1 MIRKITVLLVLLISC
16 AGVAQVGTNGQDRKE
31 EGRPVK
37 EYNLVLENN
46 KITLGGVTANGMTI
60 NGGIPGPVLEFTE
73 GDLAIINVTNKM
85 NVETSVHWHGLILPN
100 FYDGVPYL
108 TTPPIE
114 PGTTFQYRIPIN
126 QSGTYWYHSHT
137 MLQEQKGV
145 YGSIMIQPK
154 EKTLDYD
161 KDLVV
166 VLSDWTNEKPM
177 NVLRNL
183 KRGNEWYQV
192 KKGTSVPLGRV
203 IKEGAFGAQL
213 KFWRDR
219 MEGADIADIY
229 YPAFL
234 TNGKTLA
241 EYPEFKPGEK
251 VRLRFINA
259 SASTYY
265 WMDFG
270 GGNPMVVSGDGIDVQ
285 PISKSRFL
293 FGVAETY
300 DVIVTIPDGTLEVT
314 ATAQDGSGHTSLRL
328 GKGTLY
334 PAKTVD
340 RPDKVAMMK
349 QMAKMDM
356 KMGAPAMVGNKKKNT
371 PEVLMQ
377 KYGMKMDMKDG
388 QMNMGMNDKMSMNKG
403 KMGDKMKTDD
413 QKPMDMNDNHMQMEM
428 HNKMDG
434 MKGMNPPAGR
444 AGMDSM
450 SMDHNGESN
459 KMKGHMNHN
468 MPKMQKDTSSFDYDT
483 RKTYFNYDFLKAK
496 ENTTYKA
503 DLPVNDILLNLTGNM
518 QRYVW
523 SMNGVPLSETDKIK
537 IKGGEVTRIT
547 LNNLTMMHHPMH
559 LHGHYFRVINENGE
573 RSPLKH
579 TVNVPPMQKV
589 VIEFY
594 NEEYGDW
601 FFHCHILYHMMGGM
615 ARVFSYDT
623 SRDERM
629 KDFPVQKLIDET
641 DHYYSWG
648 LARAGSNFNELFL
661 TSSNIRNEFGL
672 RAEFDYDQN
681 LEAEVNY
688 NRYLN
693 DWVRLYVGVNTET
706 EIPDSYD
713 EFNTVG
719 LVGVKYFTPYRFNVD
734 VSMDHQLRP
743 RIRLDR
749 ELLIF
754 PRIFLEGEYEYRA
767 DFGWANDLENNIS
780 FESETQ
786 WLVGVAYILSRNFSI
801 QANYNNRYGWGGGL
815 LARF

>member
-1 MIRKITVLLVLLISC
+1 MKTINIIILLLFTPVTF
-16 AGVAQVGTNGQDRKE
+16 AQVGTNGKDRKE

-37 EYNLVLENN
+37 EYNLTIEEN
-46 KITLGGVTANGMTI
+46 KMTLGDVTAKAMTI
-60 NGGIPGPVLEFTE
+60 NGSIPGPVLEFEE

-85 NVETSVHWHGLILPN
+85 DEETSVHWHGLILPN

-108 TTPPIE
+108 NTPPIE

-145 YGSIMIQPK
+145 YGSIIIHPK
-154 EKTLDYD
+154 EKTLEYD

-166 VLSDWTNEKPM
+166 MLSDWTDEKPL

-183 KRGNEWYQV
+183 KRGNDWYQV
-192 KKGTSVPLGRV
+192 KKGTSVPLSRV
-203 IKEGAFGAQL
+203 IKEGALGAQF

-219 MEGADIADIY
+219 MEGADISDIY
-229 YPAFL
+229 YPTFL
-234 TNGKTLA
+234 SNGKKMA

-265 WMDFG
+265 WLDFG
-270 GGNPMVVSGDGIDVQ
+270 GGNPMVVSSDGIDVQ
-285 PISKSRFL
+285 PVSKSRFL
-293 FGVAETY
+293 FGIAETY
-300 DVIVTIPDGTLEVT
+300 DVIITIPKGAIEIV
-314 ATAQDGSGHTSLRL
+314 ATAQDGSGNTSIRL
-328 GKGTLY
+328 GNGELFS
-334 PAKTVD
+334 ATVID
-340 RPDKVAMMK
+340 RPNKVEMMK

-356 KMGAPAMVGNKKKNT
+356 KMGAPAIVGNQKKKT
-371 PEVLMQ
+371 PELLMQ

-388 QMNMGMNDKMSMNKG
+388 QMNMKDS
-403 KMGDKMKTDD
+403 KMGNPMETKTNDH
-413 QKPMDMNDNHMQMEM
+413 MGHDM
-428 HNKMDG
+428 
-434 MKGMNPPAGR
+434 
-444 AGMDSM
+444 ST
-450 SMDHNGESN
+450 
-459 KMKGHMNHN
+459 
-468 MPKMQKDTSSFDYDT
+468 MQKDTASFDYST
-483 RKTYFNYDFLKAK
+483 RKAYFNYDFLRAK
-496 ENTTYKA
+496 ENTTFKA
-503 DLPVNDILLNLTGNM
+503 NLPVNDILLNLTGNM

-523 SMNGVPLSETDKIK
+523 SMNGVPLSEIDNIK

-559 LHGHYFRVINENGE
+559 LHGHYFRVINKNGE

-594 NEEYGDW
+594 NEEVGDW
-601 FFHCHILYHMMGGM
+601 IFHCHVLYHMMGGM

-623 SRDERM
+623 PRDDRM
-629 KDFPVQKLIDET
+629 KEFPAQKLVDET
-641 DHYYSWG
+641 DLYYSWG

-672 RAEFDYDQN
+672 RTEFDYNQN

-693 DWVRLYVGVNTET
+693 DWVRLYVGVNLET
-706 EIPDSYD
+706 EVSDSYNK
-713 EFNTVG
+713 FNTVG
-719 LVGVKYFTPYRFNVD
+719 LIGVKYFTPYRFNVD
-734 VSMDHQLRP
+734 VSMDNQLRP

-767 DFGWANDLENNIS
+767 DFGWVNDLEDNKS

-786 WLVGVAYILSRNFSI
+786 WLVGLSYILSRNFSI
-801 QANYNNRYGWGGGL
+801 QGNYNNRYGWGGGL

>member
-1 MIRKITVLLVLLISC
+1 MKTLKTITLLLFTSFTF
-16 AGVAQVGTNGQDRKE
+16 AQVGTNGDDRKE

-37 EYNLVLENN
+37 EYNLTLEQ
-46 KITLGGVTANGMTI
+46 KEMTLGGVTANAMTI
-60 NGGIPGPVLEFTE
+60 NGQIPGPVLEFTE

-85 NVETSVHWHGLILPN
+85 DEETSVHWHGLILPN

-114 PGTTFQYRIPIN
+114 PGETFQYRIPIN

-145 YGSIMIQPK
+145 YGSIIIQPK

-192 KKGTSVPLGRV
+192 KKGTAVPLSRV
-203 IKEGAFGAQL
+203 IKEGALGAQF

-234 TNGKTLA
+234 TNGKKQA
-241 EYPEFKPGEK
+241 DYPEFLPGEK

-270 GGNPMVVSGDGIDVQ
+270 GGNPMVVSSDGIDVE

-293 FGVAETY
+293 FGIAETY
-300 DVIVTIPDGTLEVT
+300 DVIVTIPEGTLEIT
-314 ATAQDGSGHTSLRL
+314 ATAQDGSGDTSLRI
-328 GKGTLY
+328 GQGTLY
-334 PAKTVD
+334 PAERID
-340 RPDKVAMMK
+340 RPDKVEMMK

-356 KMGAPAMVGNKKKNT
+356 KMGAPSMVGNKKKNT

-388 QMNMGMNDKMSMNKG
+388 QMNMNDNSSMKDGAMNDRMN
-403 KMGDKMKTDD
+403 MDD
-413 QKPMDMNDNHMQMEM
+413 
-428 HNKMDG
+428 
-434 MKGMNPPAGR
+434 
-444 AGMDSM
+444 
-450 SMDHNGESN
+450 
-459 KMKGHMNHN
+459 HMNHN
-468 MPKMQKDTSSFDYDT
+468 DQMMQKDTSSFDYNT

-623 SRDERM
+623 PRDKRM
-629 KDFPVQKLIDET
+629 ADYPVQKLIDET

-648 LARAGSNFNELFL
+648 MARLGSNFSELFL
-661 TSSNIRNEFGL
+661 TTSNIRNEFGL
-672 RAEFDYDQN
+672 RAELDYDQN

-693 DWVRLYVGVNTET
+693 DWVRVYVGVNTET
-706 EIPDSYD
+706 EIPNSYD

-734 VSMDHQLRP
+734 VSIDHQLRP

-754 PRIFLEGEYEYRA
+754 PRVFLEGEYEYRV
-767 DFGWANDLENNIS
+767 DFGWVNDLENNNS
-780 FESETQ
+780 YESETQ
-786 WLVGVAYILSRNFSI
+786 WLVGASYILSRNFSI
-801 QANYNNRYGWGGGL
+801 QGNYNNRYGWGGGL
-815 LARF
+815 TARF

>member
-1 MIRKITVLLVLLISC
+1 MRTINIITLLLFTSFTF
-16 AGVAQVGTNGQDRKE
+16 AQVGTNGSDRKE
-31 EGRPVK
+31 EGRTIR
-37 EYNLVLENN
+37 EYNLTIEEN
-46 KITLGGVTANGMTI
+46 KMTLGGVSAKAMTI
-60 NGGIPGPVLEFTE
+60 NGSIPGPVLEFDE

-85 NVETSVHWHGLILPN
+85 DEETSVHWHGLILPN

-108 TTPPIE
+108 TTPPIK

-145 YGSIMIQPK
+145 YGSIIIHPQ
-154 EKTLDYD
+154 EKTLEYD

-166 VLSDWTNEKPM
+166 VLSDWTDEKPM

-192 KKGTSVPLGRV
+192 KKGTAVPLSRV
-203 IKEGAFGAQL
+203 ISEGALGAQL

-234 TNGKTLA
+234 TNGKSLA

-265 WMDFG
+265 WLDFG
-270 GGNPMVVSGDGIDVQ
+270 GGNPMVVAGDGIDVE
-285 PISKSRFL
+285 PVPKSRFL
-293 FGVAETY
+293 FGIAETY
-300 DVIVTIPDGTLEVT
+300 DVIVTIPEGTLEVT
-314 ATAQDGSGHTSLRL
+314 ATAQDGSGSTSLRL
-328 GKGTLY
+328 GEGILY
-334 PAKTVD
+334 PAERIG
-340 RPDKVAMMK
+340 RPDKVEMMK

-356 KMGAPAMVGNKKKNT
+356 KMGAPSMVGNKKKKT
-371 PEVLMQ
+371 PEYL
-377 KYGMKMDMKDG
+377 KENYGMKMDMKDG
-388 QMNMGMNDKMSMNKG
+388 KMNMNDG
-403 KMGDKMKTDD
+403 KMGN
-413 QKPMDMNDNHMQMEM
+413 QMDMKANDHMG
-428 HNKMDG
+428 HD
-434 MKGMNPPAGR
+434 
-444 AGMDSM
+444 M
-450 SMDHNGESN
+450 SM
-459 KMKGHMNHN
+459 
-468 MPKMQKDTSSFDYDT
+468 MQKDTVSFNYST
-483 RKTYFNYDFLKAK
+483 RKTYFNYDFLKAT
-496 ENTTYKA
+496 ENTTFKA
-503 DLPVNDILLNLTGNM
+503 NLPVNDILLNLTGNM

-537 IKGGEVTRIT
+537 IKSGEVTRIT

-559 LHGHYFRVINENGE
+559 LHGHYFRVVNENGE

-601 FFHCHILYHMMGGM
+601 FFHCHVLYHMMGGM

-623 SRDERM
+623 PRDKRM
-629 KDFPVQKLIDET
+629 EDFPVQKLIDET

-648 LARAGSNFNELFL
+648 LLRAGSNFNELFL

-672 RAEFDYDQN
+672 RAEFDYDKN

-706 EIPDSYD
+706 EIPNSFD

-719 LVGVKYFTPYRFNVD
+719 LIGVKYFTPYRFNVD
-734 VSMDHQLRP
+734 VSMDNQLRP

-767 DFGWANDLENNIS
+767 DFGWVNDLGDSS

-786 WLVGVAYILSRNFSI
+786 WLVGLSYILSRNFSI
-801 QANYNNRYGWGGGL
+801 QGNYNNRYGWGGGL

>member
-1 MIRKITVLLVLLISC
+1 MLRIITLLLFSSTVF
-16 AGVAQVGTNGQDRKE
+16 AQVGTNGQDRKE

-37 EYNLVLENN
+37 EYNLTIEENEM
-46 KITLGGVTANGMTI
+46 TLAGVTAKGMTI
-60 NGGIPGPVLEFTE
+60 NGSIPGPVLEFNE

-85 NVETSVHWHGLILPN
+85 DEETSVHWHGLILPN

-108 TTPPIE
+108 TTPPIK

-137 MLQEQKGV
+137 MLQEQSGV
-145 YGSIMIQPK
+145 YGSIVIQPK

-166 VLSDWTNEKPM
+166 VLSDWTNEDPM

-183 KRGNEWYQV
+183 KKGNEWYQV
-192 KKGTSVPLGRV
+192 KKGTAVPLSRV
-203 IKEGAFGAQL
+203 IKEGALGAQF

-234 TNGKTLA
+234 SNGKSLA

-265 WMDFG
+265 WVDFG
-270 GGNPMVVSGDGIDVQ
+270 GGNPLLVASDGVDVQ
-285 PISKSRFL
+285 PVSKSRFL
-293 FGVAETY
+293 FGIAETY
-300 DVIVTIPDGTLEVT
+300 DVIVTIPEGTLEVT
-314 ATAQDGSGHTSLRL
+314 ATAQDGSGHTSIQL
-328 GKGTLY
+328 GNGTLY
-334 PAKTVD
+334 PAKRID

-388 QMNMGMNDKMSMNKG
+388 QMKTGMHDKMSMNDG
-403 KMGDKMKTDD
+403 KMGNQKDMKA
-413 QKPMDMNDNHMQMEM
+413 NDHMGHDMQM
-428 HNKMDG
+428 
-434 MKGMNPPAGR
+434 
-444 AGMDSM
+444 
-450 SMDHNGESN
+450 
-459 KMKGHMNHN
+459 
-468 MPKMQKDTSSFDYDT
+468 MQKDTASFDYSA

-496 ENTTYKA
+496 KNTTFKA

-537 IKGGEVTRIT
+537 IKSGEVTRIT

-601 FFHCHILYHMMGGM
+601 FFHCHVLYHMMGGM

-623 SRDERM
+623 PRDKRM
-629 KDFPVQKLIDET
+629 EDFPVQKLIDET

-648 LARAGSNFNELFL
+648 LVRAGSNFNELFL

-672 RAEFDYDQN
+672 RAEFDYDKN

-706 EIPDSYD
+706 EIPDSFD
-713 EFNTVG
+713 ELNTVG
-719 LVGVKYFTPYRFNVD
+719 LIGVKYFTPYRFNVD

-749 ELLIF
+749 EILIF

-767 DFGWANDLENNIS
+767 DFGWVNDIGNS
-780 FESETQ
+780 SYESETQ
-786 WLVGVAYILSRNFSI
+786 WLVGLSYILSRNFSI

>member
-1 MIRKITVLLVLLISC
+1 M
-16 AGVAQVGTNGQDRKE
+16 E
-31 EGRPVK
+31 
-37 EYNLVLENN
+37 
-46 KITLGGVTANGMTI
+46 
-60 NGGIPGPVLEFTE
+60 
-73 GDLAIINVTNKM
+73 
-85 NVETSVHWHGLILPN
+85 
-100 FYDGVPYL
+100 
-108 TTPPIE
+108 
-114 PGTTFQYRIPIN
+114 
-126 QSGTYWYHSHT
+126 
-137 MLQEQKGV
+137 
-145 YGSIMIQPK
+145 
-154 EKTLDYD
+154 YD

-166 VLSDWTNEKPM
+166 VLSDWTDEKPM

-192 KKGTSVPLGRV
+192 KKGTAVPLSRV
-203 IKEGAFGAQL
+203 ISEGALGAQL

-234 TNGKTLA
+234 TNGKSLA

-265 WMDFG
+265 WLDFG
-270 GGNPMVVSGDGIDVQ
+270 GIDVE
-285 PISKSRFL
+285 PVAKSRFL
-293 FGVAETY
+293 FGIAETY
-300 DVIVTIPDGTLEVT
+300 DVIVTIPEGTLEVT
-314 ATAQDGSGHTSLRL
+314 ATAQDGSGSTSLRL
-328 GKGTLY
+328 GEGILY
-334 PAKTVD
+334 PAERIG
-340 RPDKVAMMK
+340 RPDKVEMMK

-356 KMGAPAMVGNKKKNT
+356 KMGAPSMVGNKKKKT
-371 PEVLMQ
+371 PEYL
-377 KYGMKMDMKDG
+377 KENYGMKMDMKDG
-388 QMNMGMNDKMSMNKG
+388 KMNMNDG
-403 KMGDKMKTDD
+403 KMGN
-413 QKPMDMNDNHMQMEM
+413 QMDMKANDHMG
-428 HNKMDG
+428 HD
-434 MKGMNPPAGR
+434 
-444 AGMDSM
+444 M
-450 SMDHNGESN
+450 SM
-459 KMKGHMNHN
+459 
-468 MPKMQKDTSSFDYDT
+468 MQKDTVSFNYST
-483 RKTYFNYDFLKAK
+483 RKTYFNYDFLKAT
-496 ENTTYKA
+496 ENTTFKA
-503 DLPVNDILLNLTGNM
+503 NLPVNDILLNLTGNM

-537 IKGGEVTRIT
+537 IKSGEVTRIT

-559 LHGHYFRVINENGE
+559 LHGHYFRVVNENGE

-601 FFHCHILYHMMGGM
+601 FFHCHVLYHMMGGM

-623 SRDERM
+623 PRDKRM
-629 KDFPVQKLIDET
+629 EDFPVQKLIDET

-648 LARAGSNFNELFL
+648 LLRAGSNFNELFL

-672 RAEFDYDQN
+672 RAEFDYDKN

-706 EIPDSYD
+706 EIPNSFD

-719 LVGVKYFTPYRFNVD
+719 LIGVKYFTPYRFNVD
-734 VSMDHQLRP
+734 VSMDNQLRP

-767 DFGWANDLENNIS
+767 DFGWVNDLGDSS

-786 WLVGVAYILSRNFSI
+786 WLVGLSYILSRNFSI
-801 QANYNNRYGWGGGL
+801 QGNYNNRYGWGGGL

>member
-1 MIRKITVLLVLLISC
+1 MKTLKTITLLLFTSFTF
-16 AGVAQVGTNGQDRKE
+16 AQVGTNGDDRKE

-37 EYNLVLENN
+37 EYNLTLEQ
-46 KITLGGVTANGMTI
+46 KEMTLGGVTANAMTI
-60 NGGIPGPVLEFTE
+60 NGQIPGPVLEFTE

-85 NVETSVHWHGLILPN
+85 DEETSVHWHGLILPN

-114 PGTTFQYRIPIN
+114 PGETFQYRIPIN

-145 YGSIMIQPK
+145 YGSIIIQPK

-192 KKGTSVPLGRV
+192 KKGTAVPLSRV
-203 IKEGAFGAQL
+203 IKEGALGAQF

-234 TNGKTLA
+234 TNGKKQA
-241 EYPEFKPGEK
+241 DYPEFLPGEK

-270 GGNPMVVSGDGIDVQ
+270 GGNPMIVSSDGIDVE

-293 FGVAETY
+293 FGIAETY
-300 DVIVTIPDGTLEVT
+300 DVIVTIPEGTVEIT
-314 ATAQDGSGHTSLRL
+314 ATAQDGSGDTSLRI
-328 GKGTLY
+328 GQGTLY
-334 PAKTVD
+334 PAERID
-340 RPDKVAMMK
+340 RPDKVEMMK

-356 KMGAPAMVGNKKKNT
+356 KMGAPSMVGNKNKNT
-371 PEVLMQ
+371 PKVLMQ

-388 QMNMGMNDKMSMNKG
+388 QMNMNDNMSMKDGAMNDKMNM
-403 KMGDKMKTDD
+403 DD
-413 QKPMDMNDNHMQMEM
+413 
-428 HNKMDG
+428 
-434 MKGMNPPAGR
+434 
-444 AGMDSM
+444 
-450 SMDHNGESN
+450 
-459 KMKGHMNHN
+459 HMNHN
-468 MPKMQKDTSSFDYDT
+468 DQMMQKDTSSFDYNT

-559 LHGHYFRVINENGE
+559 LHGHYFRVINENGK

-623 SRDERM
+623 PRDKRM
-629 KDFPVQKLIDET
+629 ADYPVQKLIDET

-648 LARAGSNFNELFL
+648 MARLGSNFSELFL
-661 TSSNIRNEFGL
+661 TTSNIRNEFGL
-672 RAEFDYDQN
+672 RAELDYDQN

-693 DWVRLYVGVNTET
+693 DWVRVYVGVNTET
-706 EIPDSYD
+706 EIPNSYD

-734 VSMDHQLRP
+734 VSIDHQLRP

-754 PRIFLEGEYEYRA
+754 PRVFLEGEYEYRI
-767 DFGWANDLENNIS
+767 DFGWVNDLENNNS
-780 FESETQ
+780 YESETQ
-786 WLVGVAYILSRNFSI
+786 WLVGASYILSRNFSI
-801 QANYNNRYGWGGGL
+801 QGNYNNRYGWGGGL
-815 LARF
+815 TARF

>member
-1 MIRKITVLLVLLISC
+1 MRTIHILTLLLFTSFTF
-16 AGVAQVGTNGQDRKE
+16 AQVGTNGADRKE

-37 EYNLVLENN
+37 EYHLIIEEN
-46 KITLGGVTANGMTI
+46 KMTLGGVTAKGMTI
-60 NGGIPGPVLEFTE
+60 NGGIPGPVLEFNE

-85 NVETSVHWHGLILPN
+85 DEETSVHWHGLILPN
-100 FYDGVPYL
+100 FFDGVPYL
-108 TTPPIE
+108 TTPPIK

-137 MLQEQKGV
+137 MLQEQSGV
-145 YGSIMIQPK
+145 YGSIIIQPK
-154 EKTLDYD
+154 EITLEYD

-192 KKGTSVPLGRV
+192 KKGTAVPLSRV
-203 IKEGAFGAQL
+203 ISEGALGAQL

-229 YPAFL
+229 YPTFL
-234 TNGKTLA
+234 SNGKKLA
-241 EYPEFKPGEK
+241 EYPEFKTGEK

-270 GGNPMVVSGDGIDVQ
+270 GGNPMVVSGDGIDVE
-285 PISKSRFL
+285 PVAKSRFL
-293 FGVAETY
+293 FGIAETY
-300 DVIVTIPDGTLEVT
+300 DVIVTIPEGTLEVT
-314 ATAQDGSGHTSLRL
+314 ATAQDGSGHTSIQL
-328 GKGTLY
+328 GNGTLY
-334 PAKTVD
+334 PAKIID
-340 RPDKVAMMK
+340 RPDKIEMMK

-388 QMNMGMNDKMSMNKG
+388 QMKMGMHDNMSMKDSKMSNQMKMDDTMEMKKDSMQMNQIG
-403 KMGDKMKTDD
+403 DSDKMKD
-413 QKPMDMNDNHMQMEM
+413 HMQ
-428 HNKMDG
+428 
-434 MKGMNPPAGR
+434 
-444 AGMDSM
+444 
-450 SMDHNGESN
+450 
-459 KMKGHMNHN
+459 HN
-468 MPKMQKDTSSFDYDT
+468 MSKMQKDTSSFDYEE
-483 RKTYFNYDFLKAK
+483 RKTYFNYDFLEAK
-496 ENTTYKA
+496 EKTEFKA
-503 DLPVNDILLNLTGNM
+503 DLPVNELLLNLTGNM
-518 QRYVW
+518 NRYVW

-559 LHGHYFRVINENGE
+559 LHGHYFRVINEKGE

-589 VIEFY
+589 IIEFY

-623 SRDERM
+623 PRDKRM
-629 KDFPVQKLIDET
+629 EEYPVQKLIDET

-648 LARAGSNFNELFL
+648 AARLGSNFNELFL
-661 TSSNIRNEFGL
+661 MSSNIRNEFGL
-672 RAEFDYDQN
+672 RAELDYNKN

-693 DWVRLYVGVNTET
+693 DWVRIYAGVNTET
-706 EIPDSYD
+706 STPDSYD
-713 EFNTVG
+713 TFNTVG

-734 VSMDHQLRP
+734 VSMDNQLRP

-754 PRIFLEGEYEYRA
+754 SRIFLEGEYEYRA
-767 DFGWANDLENNIS
+767 DFGLVNDLEDNKA
-780 FESETQ
+780 FEGETQ
-786 WLVGVAYILSRNFSI
+786 WLVGASYILSRNFSI

>member
-1 MIRKITVLLVLLISC
+1 MTVKTFNTILLLFLTSLVFS
-16 AGVAQVGTNGQDRKE
+16 QVGTNSDDRKE

-37 EYNLVLENN
+37 EYNLTLEQREM
-46 KITLGGVTANGMTI
+46 TLGGVTSKAMTI
-60 NGGIPGPVLEFTE
+60 NGQIPGPVLEFTE

-85 NVETSVHWHGLILPN
+85 DEETSVHWHGLILPN

-114 PGTTFQYRIPIN
+114 PGGTFQYRIPIN

-145 YGSIMIQPK
+145 YGSIIIQPK

-192 KKGTSVPLGRV
+192 KKGTAVPLSRV
-203 IKEGAFGAQL
+203 IKEGALGAQF

-234 TNGKTLA
+234 TNGKKQA
-241 EYPEFKPGEK
+241 DYPEFLPGEK

-270 GGNPMVVSGDGIDVQ
+270 GGNPMVVSSDGIDVE

-293 FGVAETY
+293 FGIAETY
-300 DVIVTIPDGTLEVT
+300 DVIVTIPEGTVEIT
-314 ATAQDGSGHTSLRL
+314 ATAQDGSGDTSLRI
-328 GKGTLY
+328 GQGTLY
-334 PAKTVD
+334 PAERID
-340 RPDKVAMMK
+340 RPDKVEMMK

-356 KMGAPAMVGNKKKNT
+356 KMGAPSMVGNKKKNT

-388 QMNMGMNDKMSMNKG
+388 QMNMNDNMSMKDGAMNDKMN
-403 KMGDKMKTDD
+403 
-413 QKPMDMNDNHMQMEM
+413 MDE
-428 HNKMDG
+428 
-434 MKGMNPPAGR
+434 
-444 AGMDSM
+444 
-450 SMDHNGESN
+450 
-459 KMKGHMNHN
+459 HMNHN
-468 MPKMQKDTSSFDYDT
+468 DQMMQKDTSSFDYNT

-559 LHGHYFRVINENGE
+559 LHGHYFRVINENGK

-601 FFHCHILYHMMGGM
+601 FFHCHVLYHMMGGM

-623 SRDERM
+623 PRDKRM
-629 KDFPVQKLIDET
+629 ADYPVQKLIDET

-648 LARAGSNFNELFL
+648 MARLGSNFSELFL
-661 TSSNIRNEFGL
+661 TTSNIRNEFGL
-672 RAEFDYDQN
+672 RAELDYDQN

-693 DWVRLYVGVNTET
+693 DWVRVYVGVNTET
-706 EIPDSYD
+706 EIPNSYD

-734 VSMDHQLRP
+734 VSIDHQLRP

-754 PRIFLEGEYEYRA
+754 PRVFLEGEYEYRI
-767 DFGWANDLENNIS
+767 DFGWVNDLENNNS
-780 FESETQ
+780 YESETQ
-786 WLVGVAYILSRNFSI
+786 WLVGASYILSRNFSI
-801 QANYNNRYGWGGGL
+801 QGNYNNRYGWGGGL
-815 LARF
+815 TARF

>member
-285 PISKSRFL
+285 PVSKSRFL

-334 PAKTVD
+334 PAKTID

-388 QMNMGMNDKMSMNKG
+388 QMNMGMNDKRSMNKG

-428 HNKMDG
+428 DKKMDG

-483 RKTYFNYDFLKAK
+483 RKTYFNYDFLTAK

-623 SRDERM
+623 PRDERM

-681 LEAEVNY
+681 LEAEFNY

-767 DFGWANDLENNIS
+767 DFGWVNDLENNNS

-801 QANYNNRYGWGGGL
+801 QGNYNNRYGWGGGL

>member
-1 MIRKITVLLVLLISC
+1 MKTFNTIFLLFLTSM
-16 AGVAQVGTNGQDRKE
+16 AFAQVGTNGEDRKE
-31 EGRPVK
+31 EGRNIQ
-37 EYNLVLENN
+37 EYNLTIEENE
-46 KITLGGVTANGMTI
+46 ITLSGVTAKGMTI
-60 NGGIPGPVLEFTE
+60 NGGIPGPTLEFNE

-85 NVETSVHWHGLILPN
+85 DEETSVHWHGLILPN

-108 TTPPIE
+108 TTPPIK
-114 PGTTFQYRIPIN
+114 PNTTFQYRIPIN

-145 YGSIMIQPK
+145 YGSIVIHPK

-161 KDLVV
+161 KDLVI

-192 KKGTSVPLGRV
+192 KKGTAVPLSRV
-203 IKEGAFGAQL
+203 IKEGALGAQF

-234 TNGKTLA
+234 ANGKKVA
-241 EYPEFKPGEK
+241 EYPEFKAGEK

-259 SASTYY
+259 SASSYY
-265 WMDFG
+265 WLDFG
-270 GGNPMVVSGDGIDVQ
+270 GGNPMIVASDGVDVT
-285 PISKSRFL
+285 PKYKNRFL
-293 FGVAETY
+293 FAIAETY
-300 DVIVTIPDGTLEVT
+300 DVIVTIPEGTLEIT
-314 ATAQDGSGHTSLRL
+314 ATAQDGSGNTSIRL
-328 GKGTLY
+328 GSGKLY
-334 PAKTVD
+334 PATVID

-349 QMAKMDM
+349 QMATMDM
-356 KMGAPAMVGNKKKNT
+356 KMGAPALVGNKNSNT

-377 KYGMKMDMKDG
+377 KYGMKMNMDMKDG
-388 QMNMGMNDKMSMNKG
+388 QMENEMN
-403 KMGDKMKTDD
+403 
-413 QKPMDMNDNHMQMEM
+413 MEM
-428 HNKMDG
+428 KKDVM
-434 MKGMNPPAGR
+434 P
-444 AGMDSM
+444 
-450 SMDHNGESN
+450 
-459 KMKGHMNHN
+459 MNHK
-468 MPKMQKDTSSFDYDT
+468 MMQKDTTSFNYDT

-503 DLPVNDILLNLTGNM
+503 DIPVTDLLLNLTGNM

-523 SMNGVPLSETDKIK
+523 SLNGIPLSETDKIK

-601 FFHCHILYHMMGGM
+601 FFHCHVLYHMMGGM

-623 SRDERM
+623 PRDERM
-629 KDFPVQKLIDET
+629 KPYPVQNLIDET

-648 LARAGSNFNELFL
+648 AARVGSNFNELL
-661 TSSNIRNEFGL
+661 LMSSNIRNEFGL
-672 RAEFDYDQN
+672 RAEFDYNQN
-681 LEAEVNY
+681 AEIEVNY

-693 DWVRLYVGVNTET
+693 DWVRVYAGVNTET
-706 EIPDSYD
+706 STPDSYD
-713 EFNTVG
+713 TFNTVG

-767 DFGWANDLENNIS
+767 DFGWVNELENNKS
-780 FESETQ
+780 YEGETQ
-786 WLVGVAYILSRNFSI
+786 WLIGASYILSRNFSI
-801 QANYNNRYGWGGGL
+801 QGNYNNRYGWGGGL
-815 LARF
+815 LVRF

>member
-1 MIRKITVLLVLLISC
+1 MRTINILTLLLFTSFTF
-16 AGVAQVGTNGQDRKE
+16 AQVGTNGADRKE

-37 EYNLVLENN
+37 EYHLTIEEN
-46 KITLGGVTANGMTI
+46 KMTLGGVTAKGMTI
-60 NGGIPGPVLEFTE
+60 NGGIPGPVLEFNE

-85 NVETSVHWHGLILPN
+85 DEETSVHWHGLILPN
-100 FYDGVPYL
+100 FFDGVPYL
-108 TTPPIE
+108 TTPPIK

-137 MLQEQKGV
+137 MLQEQSGV
-145 YGSIMIQPK
+145 YGSIVIQPK
-154 EKTLDYD
+154 EKTLEYD

-192 KKGTSVPLGRV
+192 KKGTAVPLSRV
-203 IKEGAFGAQL
+203 ISEGALGAQL

-234 TNGKTLA
+234 SNGKKLA
-241 EYPEFKPGEK
+241 EYPEFKTGEK

-270 GGNPMVVSGDGIDVQ
+270 GGNPMVVSGDGIDVE
-285 PISKSRFL
+285 PVAKSRFL
-293 FGVAETY
+293 FGIAETY
-300 DVIVTIPDGTLEVT
+300 DVIVTIPEGTLEVT
-314 ATAQDGSGHTSLRL
+314 ATAQDGSGHTSIQL
-328 GKGTLY
+328 GNGTLY
-334 PAKTVD
+334 PAKIID
-340 RPDKVAMMK
+340 RPDKIEMMK

-356 KMGAPAMVGNKKKNT
+356 KMGAPAMVGNKKKKT
-371 PEVLMQ
+371 PEFLNEN
-377 KYGMKMDMKDG
+377 YGMKMDMKDG
-388 QMNMGMNDKMSMNKG
+388 QMKMGMRDKMSMKDG
-403 KMGDKMKTDD
+403 KMND
-413 QKPMDMNDNHMQMEM
+413 QMDMKMDDTMAMKKDGHMHDMQM
-428 HNKMDG
+428 
-434 MKGMNPPAGR
+434 
-444 AGMDSM
+444 
-450 SMDHNGESN
+450 
-459 KMKGHMNHN
+459 
-468 MPKMQKDTSSFDYDT
+468 MQKDTTSFDYNT

-496 ENTTYKA
+496 ENTTYKD
-503 DLPVNDILLNLTGNM
+503 DLPINDILLNLTGNM
-518 QRYVW
+518 NRYVW

-601 FFHCHILYHMMGGM
+601 FFHCHVLYHMMGGM

-623 SRDERM
+623 PRDERM
-629 KDFPVQKLIDET
+629 KDYPVQKLIDET

-648 LARAGSNFNELFL
+648 MVRAGSNFNELFL

-681 LEAEVNY
+681 LEAEISY

-706 EIPDSYD
+706 EIPNSFD

-719 LVGVKYFTPYRFNVD
+719 LVGVKYFTPYRFNAD

-767 DFGWANDLENNIS
+767 DFGWVNDLEDNKS

-786 WLVGVAYILSRNFSI
+786 WLVGLSYILSRNFSI

>member
-1 MIRKITVLLVLLISC
+1 MKTLKTITLLLFTSFTF
-16 AGVAQVGTNGQDRKE
+16 AQVGTNGDDRKE
-31 EGRPVK
+31 EGRHVK
-37 EYNLVLENN
+37 EYNLTLEQ
-46 KITLGGVTANGMTI
+46 KEMTLGGVTANAMTI
-60 NGGIPGPVLEFTE
+60 NGQIPGPVLEFTE

-85 NVETSVHWHGLILPN
+85 DEETSVHWHGLILPN

-114 PGTTFQYRIPIN
+114 PGETFQYRIPIN

-145 YGSIMIQPK
+145 YGSIIIQPK

-192 KKGTSVPLGRV
+192 KKGTAVPLSRV
-203 IKEGAFGAQL
+203 IKEGALGAQF

-234 TNGKTLA
+234 TNGKKQA
-241 EYPEFKPGEK
+241 DYPEFLPGEK

-270 GGNPMVVSGDGIDVQ
+270 GGNPMVVSSDGIDVE

-293 FGVAETY
+293 FGIAETY
-300 DVIVTIPDGTLEVT
+300 DVIVTIPEGTVEIT
-314 ATAQDGSGHTSLRL
+314 ATAQDGSGDTSLRI
-328 GKGTLY
+328 GQGTLY
-334 PAKTVD
+334 PAERID
-340 RPDKVAMMK
+340 RPDKVEMMK

-356 KMGAPAMVGNKKKNT
+356 KMGAPSMVGNKKKNT

-388 QMNMGMNDKMSMNKG
+388 QMNMNDNSSTKDGAMNDKMNM
-403 KMGDKMKTDD
+403 DD
-413 QKPMDMNDNHMQMEM
+413 
-428 HNKMDG
+428 
-434 MKGMNPPAGR
+434 
-444 AGMDSM
+444 
-450 SMDHNGESN
+450 
-459 KMKGHMNHN
+459 HMNHN
-468 MPKMQKDTSSFDYDT
+468 DQMMQKDTSSFDYNT

-559 LHGHYFRVINENGE
+559 LHGHYFRVINENGK

-623 SRDERM
+623 PRDKRM
-629 KDFPVQKLIDET
+629 ADYPVQKLIDET

-648 LARAGSNFNELFL
+648 MARLGSNFSELFL
-661 TSSNIRNEFGL
+661 TTSNIRNEFGL
-672 RAEFDYDQN
+672 RAELDYDQN

-706 EIPDSYD
+706 EIPNSFD

-734 VSMDHQLRP
+734 VSIDHQLRP

-754 PRIFLEGEYEYRA
+754 PRVFLEGEYEYRV
-767 DFGWANDLENNIS
+767 DFGWANDLENNNS
-780 FESETQ
+780 YESETQ
-786 WLVGVAYILSRNFSI
+786 WLVGASYILSRNFSI
-801 QANYNNRYGWGGGL
+801 QGNYNNRYGWGGGL
-815 LARF
+815 TARF

>member
-1 MIRKITVLLVLLISC
+1 
-16 AGVAQVGTNGQDRKE
+16 
-31 EGRPVK
+31 
-37 EYNLVLENN
+37 
-46 KITLGGVTANGMTI
+46 
-60 NGGIPGPVLEFTE
+60 
-73 GDLAIINVTNKM
+73 
-85 NVETSVHWHGLILPN
+85 
-100 FYDGVPYL
+100 
-108 TTPPIE
+108 
-114 PGTTFQYRIPIN
+114 
-126 QSGTYWYHSHT
+126 
-137 MLQEQKGV
+137 
-145 YGSIMIQPK
+145 
-154 EKTLDYD
+154 
-161 KDLVV
+161 
-166 VLSDWTNEKPM
+166 
-177 NVLRNL
+177 
-183 KRGNEWYQV
+183 
-192 KKGTSVPLGRV
+192 
-203 IKEGAFGAQL
+203 
-213 KFWRDR
+213 
-219 MEGADIADIY
+219 
-229 YPAFL
+229 
-234 TNGKTLA
+234 
-241 EYPEFKPGEK
+241 
-251 VRLRFINA
+251 
-259 SASTYY
+259 
-265 WMDFG
+265 
-270 GGNPMVVSGDGIDVQ
+270 
-285 PISKSRFL
+285 
-293 FGVAETY
+293 
-300 DVIVTIPDGTLEVT
+300 
-314 ATAQDGSGHTSLRL
+314 
-328 GKGTLY
+328 
-334 PAKTVD
+334 
-340 RPDKVAMMK
+340 
-349 QMAKMDM
+349 
-356 KMGAPAMVGNKKKNT
+356 
-371 PEVLMQ
+371 
-377 KYGMKMDMKDG
+377 
-388 QMNMGMNDKMSMNKG
+388 
-403 KMGDKMKTDD
+403 MGDKMKTDD

-428 HNKMDG
+428 HKKMDG

-483 RKTYFNYDFLKAK
+483 RKTYFNYDFLRAK

-623 SRDERM
+623 PRDERM
-629 KDFPVQKLIDET
+629 KDYPVQKLIDET

-648 LARAGSNFNELFL
+648 RARLGSNFNELNL
-661 TSSNIRNEFGL
+661 ISSNIRNEFGL

-681 LEAEVNY
+681 AEIEVNY

-693 DWVRLYVGVNTET
+693 DWVRVYAGVNTET
-706 EIPDSYD
+706 STPDSYD
-713 EFNTVG
+713 TFNTVG

-754 PRIFLEGEYEYRA
+754 PRVFLEGEYEYRA
-767 DFGWANDLENNIS
+767 DFGWVNDLENNKS

-801 QANYNNRYGWGGGL
+801 QGNYNNRYGWGGGL
-815 LARF
+815 LVRF

>member
-1 MIRKITVLLVLLISC
+1 MKTFNTIFLLFLTSM
-16 AGVAQVGTNGQDRKE
+16 AFAQVGTNGQDRKE
-31 EGRPVK
+31 EGRNIQ
-37 EYNLVLENN
+37 EYNLTIEENE
-46 KITLGGVTANGMTI
+46 ITLSGVTAKGMTI
-60 NGGIPGPVLEFTE
+60 NGGIPGPTLEFNE

-85 NVETSVHWHGLILPN
+85 DEETSVHWHGLILPN

-108 TTPPIE
+108 TTPPIK
-114 PGTTFQYRIPIN
+114 PNTTFQYRIPIN

-145 YGSIMIQPK
+145 YGSIVIHPK

-166 VLSDWTNEKPM
+166 VLSDWTNEKPI

-192 KKGTSVPLGRV
+192 KKGTAVPLSRV
-203 IKEGAFGAQL
+203 IKEDALGAQF

-234 TNGKTLA
+234 ANGKKVA
-241 EYPEFKPGEK
+241 EYPEFKAGEK

-259 SASTYY
+259 SASSYY
-265 WMDFG
+265 WLDFG
-270 GGNPMVVSGDGIDVQ
+270 GGNPMIVASDGVDVT
-285 PISKSRFL
+285 PKYKNRFL
-293 FGVAETY
+293 FAIAETY
-300 DVIVTIPDGTLEVT
+300 DVIVTIPEGTLEIT
-314 ATAQDGSGHTSLRL
+314 ATAQDGSGNTSIRL
-328 GKGTLY
+328 GSGKLY
-334 PAKTVD
+334 PATVID

-349 QMAKMDM
+349 QMATMDM
-356 KMGAPAMVGNKKKNT
+356 KMGAPALVGNKNSNT

-377 KYGMKMDMKDG
+377 KYGMKMNMDMKDG
-388 QMNMGMNDKMSMNKG
+388 QMENEMN
-403 KMGDKMKTDD
+403 
-413 QKPMDMNDNHMQMEM
+413 MEM
-428 HNKMDG
+428 KKDVM
-434 MKGMNPPAGR
+434 P
-444 AGMDSM
+444 
-450 SMDHNGESN
+450 
-459 KMKGHMNHN
+459 MNHK
-468 MPKMQKDTSSFDYDT
+468 MMQKDTTSFNYDT

-503 DLPVNDILLNLTGNM
+503 DIPVTDLLLNLTGNM

-523 SMNGVPLSETDKIK
+523 SLNGIPLSETDKIK

-601 FFHCHILYHMMGGM
+601 FFHCHVLYHMMGGM

-623 SRDERM
+623 PRDERM
-629 KDFPVQKLIDET
+629 KPYPVQNLIDET

-648 LARAGSNFNELFL
+648 AARVGSNFNELL
-661 TSSNIRNEFGL
+661 LMSSNIRNEFGL
-672 RAEFDYDQN
+672 RAEFDYNQN
-681 LEAEVNY
+681 AEIEVNY

-693 DWVRLYVGVNTET
+693 DWVRVYAGVNTET
-706 EIPDSYD
+706 STPDSYD
-713 EFNTVG
+713 IFNTVG

-767 DFGWANDLENNIS
+767 DFGWVNELENNKS
-780 FESETQ
+780 YEGETQ
-786 WLVGVAYILSRNFSI
+786 WLIGASYILSRNFSI
-801 QANYNNRYGWGGGL
+801 QGNYNNRYGWGGGL
-815 LARF
+815 SIRF